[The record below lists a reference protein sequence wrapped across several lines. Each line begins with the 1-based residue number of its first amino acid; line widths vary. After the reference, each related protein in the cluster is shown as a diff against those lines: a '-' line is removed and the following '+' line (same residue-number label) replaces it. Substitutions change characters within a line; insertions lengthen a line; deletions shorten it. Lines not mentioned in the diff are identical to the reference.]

1 MTVLRD
7 EEMTEATMEGLKAIA
22 RRWIEGGWQQGRAD
36 MVDELHAPHFVDH
49 DSAGRTSDREGFKE
63 GIIQLYAAF
72 PDFHAVI
79 EDLVVDAA
87 AMKVVVRWVANGTHR
102 GTFMGIPPTGKR
114 IAFQGIEIIRLEGE
128 RIVERWGEWNG
139 IDLLEQLGGQ
149 SSCA

>member
-1 MTVLRD
+1 M
-7 EEMTEATMEGLKAIA
+7 EELKAIA
-22 RRWIEGGWQQGRAD
+22 RRWIEEGWQKGNAA
-36 MVDELHAPHFVDH
+36 MVDELHASHFVDH

-87 AMKVVVRWVANGTHR
+87 AMKVAVRWEANGTHQ
-102 GTFMGIPPTGKR
+102 GTFMGIPPTGKS
-114 IAFQGIEIIRLEGE
+114 IAFQGIEIIHLEDE

-139 IDLLEQLGGQ
+139 IELLEQLGGQ
-149 SSCA
+149 SQ